1 MPAEN
6 TDDSTTEPG
15 DALATAGLVNRSNY
29 FSYNIEGIR
38 KRVGT
43 QIALFMPASVQTSYK
58 SNYEDTE
65 ISTRGA
71 GINNL
76 IEAVKS
82 GSVSGSVGAIGDAV
96 QQTLVETLKGI
107 ADITAP
113 GIVGLSGIDQ
123 GRVIGSKMEL
133 FFKGVGSRQFTY
145 TFVFIPKSETESQ
158 IIDSIITEFKTAML
172 PTYSSGQT
180 LISADLPIVGSGPQS
195 QSGMNKTLNIPTTVD
210 IKYMYQDKAGFAEN
224 AFLNKISTCFITDM
238 QVNYGGDRYTA
249 HSETNTNR
257 QHNWDG
263 TKMIEGSG
271 TPPQRTSVTLTFNEI
286 EIITQE
292 AAAAGY

>member
-1 MPAEN
+1 M
-6 TDDSTTEPG
+6 
-15 DALATAGLVNRSNY
+15 
-29 FSYNIEGIR
+29 
-38 KRVGT
+38 
-43 QIALFMPASVQTSYK
+43 
-58 SNYEDTE
+58 
-65 ISTRGA
+65 
-71 GINNL
+71 
-76 IEAVKS
+76 
-82 GSVSGSVGAIGDAV
+82 SGSVGAIGDAV

-113 GIVGLSGIDQ
+113 GIVGLSGIAQ

-133 FFKGVGSRQFTY
+133 FFKGVGRRQFTY

-224 AFLNKISTCFITDM
+224 AFLNKIC
-238 QVNYGGDRYTA
+238 
-249 HSETNTNR
+249 
-257 QHNWDG
+257 
-263 TKMIEGSG
+263 K
-271 TPPQRTSVTLTFNEI
+271 
-286 EIITQE
+286 
-292 AAAAGY
+292 